1 MLDSDILHEIHDQQI
16 VIDRYIGLF
25 KYRRALV
32 LAGRYFVMAGYDRD
46 SKFERFQ
53 LERFHEIL
61 YSHRDGGE
69 IMIVHLLTL
78 GGLSAKDGPAKK
90 QKVWPSIQEFLI
102 NQEVL
107 LLPPKS

>member
-1 MLDSDILHEIHDQQI
+1 MLDSNVFHEIHDQQI
-16 VIDRYIGLF
+16 VIDSHVGFF
-25 KYRRALV
+25 KIRRALV
-32 LAGRYFVMAGYDRD
+32 LAGRHFVMAGHDRD
-46 SKFERFQ
+46 SKFERFY

-69 IMIVHLLTL
+69 IMIVHLLAL
-78 GGLSAKDGPAKK
+78 DGLSAKDGPAKK
-90 QKVWPSIQEFLI
+90 QKVWSSIQEFLI

>member
-1 MLDSDILHEIHDQQI
+1 MLDSNIFHEIHDQQI
-16 VIDRYIGLF
+16 VIDRHVGFF
-25 KYRRALV
+25 KTRRALV
-32 LAGRYFVMAGYDRD
+32 LAGRHFVMAGHDRD
-46 SKFERFQ
+46 SKFERFH

-61 YSHRDGGE
+61 YSHRDSAE
-69 IMIVHLLTL
+69 IMIVHLLAL

-90 QKVWPSIQEFLI
+90 QQVWPSIQEFLI